1 MRGLR
6 FALTGSAADRRP
18 FGEENKLLPR
28 WLVGIPGGVSVIR
41 KREELS

>member
-6 FALTGSAADRRP
+6 FALYRECRDRRP